1 MKKALILGGVLVV
14 IILVVMWSQD
24 DSTTG
29 PVSEVQLS
37 EENTDYSANF
47 TFEQGN
53 YGVYFPMPP
62 MYSEGAMALKDGR
75 SIPTYIYQYTAED
88 QSIWQS
94 MFTEYPEDYD
104 LSNTEEL
111 LLNSVDI
118 VAASLGGE
126 VTSVESVTYQGYP
139 AMDYLISVQGGV
151 GYFKGR
157 HVLNGNK
164 FYALNY
170 AYDAG
175 YEVPSAHFFD
185 SLVLN

>member
-1 MKKALILGGVLVV
+1 MSLLVGAMVLV
-14 IILVVMWSQD
+14 LLGAGCSGASTNTET
-24 DSTTG
+24 STT
-29 PVSEVQLS
+29 S

-75 SIPTYIYQYTAED
+75 SIPNYIYQYTAED

-126 VTSVESVTYQGYP
+126 VTSVESITYQGYP
-139 AMDYLISVQGGV
+139 AMDYLISVQGGI

-175 YEVPSAHFFD
+175 YEVPSTHFFD